1 MTRNNFHYCL
11 KAESFKY
18 YPSSCPGPVVWI
30 LGSSLKM
37 KRLNLTN
44 SGACPPRLSAD
55 LTRRSH
61 QAPRPHTRSFLS
73 PRKLLNLSPLLL
85 RSLAK
90 PQHKQRR
97 PYQAPAA
104 NTSAEQ
110 RIYLNLPLAL
120 EAPRGP
126 RRGASPTCLRIHSHL
141 RIKFL
146 TLMLLVM
153 LGPAPGLNPGI
164 REY

>member
-1 MTRNNFHYCL
+1 MS
-11 KAESFKY
+11 KSDPQWGSFF
-18 YPSSCPGPVVWI
+18 
-30 LGSSLKM
+30 SSLHWP
-37 KRLNLTN
+37 NLEHP
-44 SGACPPRLSAD
+44 SGATP
-55 LTRRSH
+55 
-61 QAPRPHTRSFLS
+61 TRSISSFSQETHWNSLCF
-73 PRKLLNLSPLLL
+73 LL

-120 EAPRGP
+120 EALRGP
-126 RRGASPTCLRIHSHL
+126 RQGASPTCLRIHSHL

-153 LGPAPGLNPGI
+153 LGAAPVFNPCRSTAILNMFRSEKRTTVSPVI
-164 REY
+164 